1 VRRIIAVALFA
12 VACGSIT
19 VQAHT
24 ISLAYKSGDVYKY
37 ALHAA
42 LDYTIG
48 AQGIS
53 MPVTV
58 DLTGKETVS
67 VKSVDADGSA
77 NLSIALTDTT
87 LKTINQGT
95 TTTTTGTA
103 VPAIEMKVGPD
114 GRVISVNNSQL
125 GGLSALGGTQAG
137 FITAVLPDAT
147 VKPGDTWTKNY
158 DQAGPSGSGSVHVTT
173 TSKYQ
178 RDEQLSGVNAAVIAT
193 NIADA
198 VDVTLDFSALLG
210 GLRSS
215 VPPTGGDSVTGT
227 SLIIKGTATSA
238 VTSWIDPGAH
248 RVMKTH
254 ATGKSEGTM
263 TISSAPGSTGLLG
276 PLTFKGTQTLDMNPA

>member
-1 VRRIIAVALFA
+1 MAVALFA

-24 ISLAYKSGDVYKY
+24 ISLAYKAGDVYKY
-37 ALHAA
+37 TLHSV

-53 MPVTV
+53 MPVSA
-58 DLTGKETVS
+58 DLTGKETVT
-67 VKSVDADGSA
+67 VTSVDPDGSA

-87 LKTINQGT
+87 LKTTSQGT

-103 VPAIEMKVGPD
+103 VPPIDMKVGPD
-114 GRVISVNNSQL
+114 GRISSVNNSKL
-125 GGLSALGGTQAG
+125 GGLAALGGTEAG
-137 FITAVLPDAT
+137 FITAVLPDT
-147 VKPGDTWTKNY
+147 PVKPGDTWTKNY

-173 TSKYQ
+173 TNKYQ
-178 RDEQLSGVNAAVIAT
+178 RDDKLGGISAAVIDT
-193 NIADA
+193 NLSDA
-198 VDVTLDFSALLG
+198 VDVTLDFSSLLG
-210 GLRSS
+210 GLGSS
-215 VPPTGGDSVTGT
+215 VPPTGGDSATAT
-227 SLIIKGTATSA
+227 SLIIKGTASSA

-254 ATGKSEGTM
+254 ATGKSDGTI
-263 TISSAPGSTGLLG
+263 TISSAPKSTGLLG